1 MRGLRHRYHAGGLP
15 QLQHFPQLQ
24 AHVEHVS
31 HDAIQLICTVLQE
44 PEANAIQTVN
54 LLHLSLLQVVP
65 HLKCCKG
72 QGCGVREGCKM
83 KFSEQ
88 KWVRDGWELSSL
100 GKKSRRLLKMRGVA
114 AGETRE
120 WWVTDYICR
129 RTVSAY
135 SSTVNLLQPGHLVS
149 LEIVVR
155 LSNTTFFPFSNL
167 SSQLL
172 SVSWSKQ
179 SLLFLMKSHCFRL
192 DASAAKHWT
201 FVRGTELPTQRF
213 SHMMELELS
222 VRVSLVSSDHFVIVN
237 FIAGSLCTRGF
248 YTHEEEPGCDLI
260 PQVNGLYQIPSSPE
274 ITR

>member
-135 SSTVNLLQPGHLVS
+135 SSTVNLLQPGHLVCHWK
-149 LEIVVR
+149 
-155 LSNTTFFPFSNL
+155 L
-167 SSQLL
+167 SSDFLTPLFSPSLIFLL
-172 SVSWSKQ
+172 SSSLFPDPNSLFFFSWRAIVSGLMPVLQNIGPSWGAQSCQHRDFPTWWSWNCPSECLWSPQ
-179 SLLFLMKSHCFRL
+179 TILSLWIS
-192 DASAAKHWT
+192 
-201 FVRGTELPTQRF
+201 
-213 SHMMELELS
+213 
-222 VRVSLVSSDHFVIVN
+222 
-237 FIAGSLCTRGF
+237 
-248 YTHEEEPGCDLI
+248 
-260 PQVNGLYQIPSSPE
+260 
-274 ITR
+274 